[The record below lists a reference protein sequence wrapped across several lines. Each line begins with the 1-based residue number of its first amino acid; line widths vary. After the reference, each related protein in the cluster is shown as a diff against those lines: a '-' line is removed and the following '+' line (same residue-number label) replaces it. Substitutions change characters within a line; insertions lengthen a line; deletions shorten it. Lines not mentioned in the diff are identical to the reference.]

1 MQAQLAKDEAAK
13 TVSAAKKEAL
23 RQQRAIQL
31 EEAISRKLA
40 VEAAMTK
47 TEREINADTLRRMH
61 VSQAIAQP
69 TAFVA

>member
-1 MQAQLAKDEAAK
+1 MEAEK

-23 RQQRAIQL
+23 RQQRVIQL

-61 VSQAIAQP
+61 ATQALPQS
-69 TAFVA
+69 TAPVA